1 MLWLQWLRFLQ
12 SWAFH
17 KWCSSLWNQITAIPT
32 LGVVAWLAASSSKPQ
47 DFTLRWSR
55 VPGLRTWPS
64 FTNYSA
70 NSACDA
76 DELNLGPGT
85 LVSAVQ
91 IWLWIPHLI
100 LHSVLLSQL
109 AKLYRNSTVNS
120 YPVSIMCQLLSTYT
134 HLTFISTPWGSYY
147 YDPHFP
153 DEKNW
158 GTEGLHNLL
167 MMIKPESR
175 AGNSNSRI
183 FIVKFDCSAC
193 FTWVN

>member
-32 LGVVAWLAASSSKPQ
+32 WGVVAWLAACSSKPQ

-120 YPVSIMCQLLSTYT
+120 YPVSVMCQPLCEALGIPENWLS
-134 HLTFISTPWGSYY
+134 HHKW
-147 YDPHFP
+147 
-153 DEKNW
+153 EKNNR
-158 GTEGLHNLL
+158 EKSK
-167 MMIKPESR
+167 IIESF
-175 AGNSNSRI
+175 G
-183 FIVKFDCSAC
+183 KFYKVATS
-193 FTWVN
+193 